1 MNYYLYLLK
10 VQIQLEDTSYKLGKI
25 SIYYIQKYCLPLLH
39 RRIYENKNIL
49 LNILIKENIFMAE
62 NKLVYKKM
70 SIDELV
76 ILAQKED
83 FKAIEELIKKFRKK
97 FLQPFHT

>member
-1 MNYYLYLLK
+1 
-10 VQIQLEDTSYKLGKI
+10 
-25 SIYYIQKYCLPLLH
+25 
-39 RRIYENKNIL
+39 
-49 LNILIKENIFMAE
+49 MAE